1 MPWSVERKLE
11 RMHFCIMNLVIKFHA
26 SVIIFDRYAKALH
39 YKEQEFHENKNT
51 EVLETL
57 IMINNKLQQK
67 EAAQGLLEYVLANRS
82 AVEEPKVGQKG
93 QE

>member
-1 MPWSVERKLE
+1 MPPFSLT
-11 RMHFCIMNLVIKFHA
+11 
-26 SVIIFDRYAKALH
+26 SYAKALH

-57 IMINNKLQQK
+57 IMTNNKLQQK

-82 AVEEPKVGQKG
+82 AVEEPKVRTKSIFAVRIHRKKYIIF
-93 QE
+93 EPATN